1 MEVSSNNLSFDLN
14 IPGQKK
20 KFNKG
25 EIIYHEETPSYGLY
39 LVHSGIIKVYTSDDS
54 GKEIILRL
62 AGPGDIIGH
71 HFLFKNISHID
82 SSKVIENSVCSF
94 IDKKSLNEIQKSSSE
109 TFDYIIQK
117 IGQELMIYQ
126 DKSIELIKKNVRE
139 RLASFFSYMVKNH
152 SDIKNDKIRIKVQL
166 TREEIASMIGTANE
180 TAIRFISEFKDLGL
194 VEEVDRHFHI
204 LEKDKID
211 KLAGHNPI

>member
-1 MEVSSNNLSFDLN
+1 MEVSSNNLSFDLK

-39 LVHSGIIKVYTSDDS
+39 IVHSGIIKVYTSDDS

-71 HFLFKNISHID
+71 HFLFKNITHID
-82 SSKVIENSVCSF
+82 SSKVIENSVCDF
-94 IDKKSLNEIQKSSSE
+94 IDKKSLNEIQKNSPE

-139 RLASFFSYMVKNH
+139 RLASFFCYMVKNH
-152 SDIKNDKIRIKVQL
+152 SEIKNYKIRIKVQL

-194 VEEVDRHFHI
+194 VEEVDRHFYI

-211 KLAGHNPI
+211 KLAGHNSL

>member
-25 EIIYHEETPSYGLY
+25 EIIYHEETPSFGLY
-39 LVHSGIIKVYTSDDS
+39 LVLSGIIKVYTSDDS

-71 HFLFKNISHID
+71 HFLFKNITHID
-82 SSKVIENSVCSF
+82 SSKVIENSVCDF
-94 IDKKSLNEIQKSSSE
+94 FDKKSLNEIQKSSPE

-139 RLASFFSYMVKNH
+139 RLASFFCYMVKNH
-152 SDIKNDKIRIKVQL
+152 SEIKNDKIRIKVQL

-194 VEEVDRHFHI
+194 VEEVDRYFYI
-204 LEKDKID
+204 LEKDKIE
-211 KLAGHNPI
+211 KLAGHNSI

>member
-1 MEVSSNNLSFDLN
+1 
-14 IPGQKK
+14 
-20 KFNKG
+20 
-25 EIIYHEETPSYGLY
+25 
-39 LVHSGIIKVYTSDDS
+39 
-54 GKEIILRL
+54 
-62 AGPGDIIGH
+62 
-71 HFLFKNISHID
+71 
-82 SSKVIENSVCSF
+82 
-94 IDKKSLNEIQKSSSE
+94 
-109 TFDYIIQK
+109 
-117 IGQELMIYQ
+117 
-126 DKSIELIKKNVRE
+126 
-139 RLASFFSYMVKNH
+139 MVKNH

>member
-1 MEVSSNNLSFDLN
+1 MEVISNNLSLDLN

-20 KFNKG
+20 KFTKG

-39 LVHSGIIKVYTSDDS
+39 VVNSGIIKVFTSDDS

-71 HFLFKNISHID
+71 HFLFKNITHID
-82 SSKVIENSVCSF
+82 SSKVIENSICNF
-94 IDKKSLNEIQKSSSE
+94 IDKKSLQEIQKNSPE

-139 RLASFFSYMVKNH
+139 RLASFFCYMVKHH
-152 SDIKNDKIRIKVQL
+152 SERKNEKTRIKVQL

-180 TAIRFISEFKDLGL
+180 TAIRFISEFKELGL
-194 VEEVDRHFHI
+194 IEEIDRYFHI
-204 LEKDKID
+204 LEKEKIE
-211 KLAGHNPI
+211 KLAGLSSI